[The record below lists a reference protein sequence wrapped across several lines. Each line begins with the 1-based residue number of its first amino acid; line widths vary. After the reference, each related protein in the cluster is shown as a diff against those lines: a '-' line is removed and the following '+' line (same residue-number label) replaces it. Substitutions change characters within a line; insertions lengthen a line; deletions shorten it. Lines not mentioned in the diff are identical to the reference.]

1 MSDEFLRKL
10 YDMSG
15 GEYKIFDRYKVGGEV
30 GISNR
35 QTDDFVDDL
44 HNMGL
49 IKKIGKTKPLLT
61 FEGKQEAEKSK
72 SS

>member
-15 GEYKIFDRYKVGGEV
+15 GKYKIFDRYKVGGEV

-49 IKKIGKTKPLLT
+49 IKKNWNNQNTSNFRRQTRG
-61 FEGKQEAEKSK
+61 
-72 SS
+72 